1 MSITRFKLANILLK
15 MNERTRFCPEML
27 YRADLPV
34 DYSEEEGSLAF
45 ESNIGFLTY
54 FNSLSCMKW
63 RKYTNVG
70 AMGLH
75 LELVGDACDVE
86 IVGVRD
92 VDARPDMAP
101 DPFQDS
107 VSSIVRGNVAPW
119 SLGIVERF
127 GGSADFFSLD
137 IPIEDAGLV
146 IVGFNLLSKGATALR
161 GAYWYAEVE
170 ACSIRSVRLALATT
184 TFKKEQYVV
193 PNIEAVKREVLGS
206 DDAIAAAFHMYV
218 VDNGSTLDAD
228 AISDEGVT
236 VIPNANVGGAGGFAR
251 GMIAAL
257 EGESVPAGFEFT
269 HVLLMDDDVTVFPES
284 FKRTFNLLSLTRDE
298 YKDAFING
306 AMLQAARPNAQF
318 EDVAFVMKSGAYR
331 RVKGN
336 FFMDTLADVA
346 VNEVIDVEVPNA
358 YGAWWYSC
366 IPVSA
371 IKKNGL
377 PLPVFFRCDDVEYGM
392 RCKPTYMTMNGICV
406 WHDAFDDR
414 FRASVDGYQYM
425 RNFPIVMASSGDVN
439 LIPHMLR
446 AARMTM
452 LFIRSLGYETAE
464 LILDGLEAYMKG
476 PSVIMEPNGER
487 IFKENNAR
495 CENLLPLDE
504 ALAKA
509 MEEHPDLAG
518 KLEGFQPDMEMLR
531 TDVPAALTKTLRL
544 FRTIP
549 YDKHILPDA
558 LLSDEPGTAYYG
570 AASSLPGTDQ
580 VARRIIV
587 ACGRDGSRAHVRV
600 MDKDRERAIR
610 NRLIAVF
617 ADYMKRGKEVEA
629 SYKAAV
635 PEMTSVK
642 FWKDYLK
649 RANEE

>member
-1 MSITRFKLANILLK
+1 MSKTRFKLANILLE
-15 MNERTRFCPEML
+15 MNDKTRFCPEML
-27 YRADLPV
+27 YQAPSPV
-34 DYSEEEGSLAF
+34 DYCEGDGSLAF
-45 ESNIGFLTY
+45 EGSIGFLTY
-54 FNSLSCMKW
+54 FNALSCRKW
-63 RKYTNVG
+63 RKYTNAG
-70 AMGLH
+70 PMWLH
-75 LELVGDACDVE
+75 LELVGDPCDVE
-86 IVGVRD
+86 VVGVRD
-92 VDARPDMAP
+92 ADVRPDMAP

-107 VSSIVRGNVAPW
+107 VTSIVKGQVEPT
-119 SLGIVERF
+119 SLGIGAKF
-127 GGSADFFSLD
+127 AGSSGFVALD
-137 IPIEDAGLV
+137 VPVKDEGLV
-146 IVGFNLLSKGATALR
+146 ITGFNLLSKGVSAIR
-161 GAYWYAEVE
+161 DAYWYTEV
-170 ACSIRSVRLALATT
+170 SDGDIRSIKLALVTT

-206 DDAIAAAFHMYV
+206 DDVVASAFHMYV
-218 VDNGSTLDAD
+218 VDNGSTLDSGAL
-228 AISDEGVT
+228 SDDGVT

-257 EGESVPAGFEFT
+257 EDEGVSEGFGFT

-284 FKRTFNLLSLTRDE
+284 FKRTFNLLSLARDE

-318 EDVAFVMKSGAYR
+318 EDVAFVMRSGAYR

-336 FFMDTLADVA
+336 LFMDTLADVA
-346 VNEVIDVEVPNA
+346 INEVIDVEVPDA

-371 IKKNGL
+371 IKANGL

-425 RNFPIVMASSGDVN
+425 RNFPIVMASSGNVN
-439 LIPHMLR
+439 LTPHMLR
-446 AARMTM
+446 AARMTL

-464 LILDGLEAYMKG
+464 LIVDGLEDYMKG

-504 ALAKA
+504 AIAMAVQEYPELA
-509 MEEHPDLAG
+509 D
-518 KLEGFQPDMEMLR
+518 KLEGFQPDMNMLR
-531 TDVPAALTKTLRL
+531 TDVPSALTKTLRL

-580 VARRIIV
+580 VARRVIV

-600 MDKDRERAIR
+600 MDKDRERDIR

-617 ADYMKRGKEVEA
+617 GDYMKRGKQVEA
-629 SYKAAV
+629 AYKAAM
-635 PEMTSVK
+635 PEMTSVE

-649 RANEE
+649 RANEA

>member
-1 MSITRFKLANILLK
+1 MPKTRFKLANILLG
-15 MNERTRFCPEML
+15 MNDKTRLYPEML
-27 YRADLPV
+27 YRADEPV
-34 DYSEEEGSLAF
+34 DYSEDDGSLAF
-45 ESNIGFLTY
+45 EGTIGFLTY
-54 FNSLSCMKW
+54 FNALSCLKW
-63 RKYTNVG
+63 RKYTNAG
-70 AMGLH
+70 PLWLH
-75 LELVGDACDVE
+75 LELAGDPCDVE
-86 IVGVRD
+86 MIGVREDD
-92 VDARPDMAP
+92 VPPEMAP
-101 DPFQDS
+101 DPLGDP
-107 VSSIVRGNVAPW
+107 VA
-119 SLGIVERF
+119 SEIKCEIGETSNGVTDRF
-127 GGSADFFSLD
+127 EGSAEFTVLEVPVKDT
-137 IPIEDAGLV
+137 GLV
-146 IVGFNLLSKGATALR
+146 LAGFNLLSKGATALR
-161 GAYWYAEVE
+161 NAYWFTEVE
-170 ACSIRSVRLALATT
+170 EDSILPIKLALATT

-193 PNIEAVKREVLGS
+193 PNIEAVKREVLGG
-206 DDAIAAAFHMYV
+206 DDAIASAFHMYV
-218 VDNGSTLDAD
+218 VDNGSTLDA
-228 AISDEGVT
+228 ASLSDEGIT

-257 EGESVPAGFEFT
+257 EGEEVPDGFDFT

-284 FKRTFNLLSLTRDE
+284 FKRTFNLLSLARDE

-306 AMLQAARPNAQF
+306 AMLQAHRPNAQF

-336 FFMDTLADVA
+336 LFMDAIADIA

-371 IKKNGL
+371 IKANGL

-425 RNFPIVMASSGDVN
+425 RNFPIVMASSGNVN
-439 LIPHMLR
+439 LTPHMLR
-446 AARMTM
+446 AARMTL
-452 LFIRSLGYETAE
+452 LFVRSLGYETAE
-464 LILDGLEAYMKG
+464 LILDGLEDYMKG

-504 ALAKA
+504 AIAVA
-509 MEEHPDLAG
+509 VQEHPELAD
-518 KLEGFQPDMEMLR
+518 KLEGFQPDMNMLR
-531 TDVPAALTKTLRL
+531 TDVPAALTRTLRL
-544 FRTIP
+544 FRTMP

-580 VARRIIV
+580 VARRVIV

-600 MDKDRERAIR
+600 MDKKRERDIR

-617 ADYMKRGKEVEA
+617 GDYMKRGKQVEA
-629 SYKAAV
+629 EYKAAV
-635 PEMTSVK
+635 PEMTSVG

-649 RANEE
+649 RANEA